1 VPPDASVVRNFLSHV
16 GRRVWWTRAAEGAA
30 AGVLVS
36 VALEVAGWSA
46 RHSAWSAAFVVLT
59 LVVVGAALRI
69 ALGTSGTSDR
79 TAVLVERRAPQCR
92 NVVLTANELI
102 ATNRA
107 DYMST
112 LVYRDA
118 ARVVG
123 TLDVSEL
130 APVRNVVVALTIVSG
145 LWLLAVSHVALP
157 ALTSLSR
164 PLASAIG
171 LAGIR
176 GIDVRV
182 IPPAYTG
189 RGTQSFHDPSRIEAF
204 AGSSIR
210 VTIHAAAASVALETI
225 ASRATLTPG
234 NDGTF
239 EYVLMADAEGYISVA
254 PTTNGRAGVRRLI
267 GLSIIP
273 DAAPR
278 VRITA
283 PARDLFLRDS
293 NHTID
298 LAMEATDDIGLAS
311 LRLRYTRVSGS
322 GERFTFTEGD
332 VPLTLTRRD
341 ARTWSARAA
350 WPLAGL
356 GLTQG
361 DMVVYRAIA
370 TDNRPGAPPVESDSY
385 IAEIVAPGGD
395 AGPGFAL
402 DPEQERYAVSQQMVI
417 LRTERLLAKRASMT
431 AESYTGSAQE
441 IAAEQRK
448 VRAEF
453 VFMMGGELADAPDPN
468 GSITDIN
475 ETAEAEGEA
484 DLLAGRAANRG
495 RMALVNAIR
504 YMSRA
509 STSLTTADLAAA
521 LPQERSALAQLEQA
535 FSRTRIL
542 LRALTQ
548 REALDLSRRLTGT
561 MTDAATDVR
570 SSADPQMNPRVV
582 ALRRSLSGVATLAG
596 EPAFGADAS
605 AEASA
610 LAVRVLQADPSSK
623 ALQEAAGRL
632 TAAAADIGRGRSAE
646 ARVSLDRAATA
657 LSGVLRSGMNDAPAG
672 SARPTDSRVSGAL
685 TDALRHRRRSGGT
698 P

>member
-1 VPPDASVVRNFLSHV
+1 VPPDVAVVRAFLTRV
-16 GRRVWWTRAAEGAA
+16 ARRIWWTRAAEGAA

-36 VALEVAGWSA
+36 LALQAVGWPSQS
-46 RHSAWSAAFVVLT
+46 SAWLAALAVMT
-59 LVVVGAALRI
+59 LAVIGAALRI
-69 ALGTSGTSDR
+69 ALGTRGTSDR
-79 TAVLVERRAPQCR
+79 IATLVERRAPQCR
-92 NVVLTANELI
+92 NVVLTAGELI
-102 ATNRA
+102 STNES
-107 DYMST
+107 DYIST

-118 ARVVG
+118 ARMVG
-123 TLDVSEL
+123 TLDASAL
-130 APVRNVVVALTIVSG
+130 APARNAVVALAIVSG
-145 LWLLAVSHVALP
+145 AWLLAESRVALP
-157 ALTSLSR
+157 ALTSVSR
-164 PLASAIG
+164 PLAAAI
-171 LAGIR
+171 AGTGIQN
-176 GIDVRV
+176 IDVRV
-182 IPPAYTG
+182 IPPPYSG
-189 RGTQSFHDPSRIEAF
+189 RGTQTFHDPSRIEAF

-210 VTIHAAAASVALETI
+210 VTIHAAAASVALETLT
-225 ASRATLTPG
+225 SRATLARG
-234 NDGTF
+234 SDGTF
-239 EYVLMADAEGYISVA
+239 EHVLVADAEGYISVA
-254 PTTNGRAGVRRLI
+254 PATNGRAGVRRLI

-273 DAAPR
+273 DAAPH

-332 VPLTLTRRD
+332 VPLILTRRD
-341 ARTWSARAA
+341 ARTWSAHAV

-356 GLTQG
+356 ALTQG
-361 DMVVYRAIA
+361 DMVVYRAVA

-385 IAEIVAPGGD
+385 IAEIVAPGVD

-417 LRTERLLAKRASMT
+417 LKTERLLAKRASMT
-431 AESYTGSAQE
+431 ADSYAGSAQE

-509 STSLTTADLAAA
+509 STSLTTADLTAA

-548 REALDLSRRLTGT
+548 REALDLSRRLTGVT
-561 MTDAATDVR
+561 TDAATDVR
-570 SSADPQMNPRVV
+570 PSADPQPDPRVA
-582 ALRRSLSGVATLAG
+582 ALRRSLSGIATLAG
-596 EPAFGADAS
+596 AGAFGADAS
-605 AEASA
+605 AEASS
-610 LAVRVLQADPSSK
+610 LAERVMQADPSSK
-623 ALQEAAGRL
+623 PLQEAAGLL
-632 TAAAADIGRGRSAE
+632 TSAASDIGRRRSAE
-646 ARVSLDRAATA
+646 AHVSLDRAATA
-657 LSGVLRSGMNDAPAG
+657 LSGVLRSGMVDAPAG
-672 SARPTDSRVSGAL
+672 SASPTDSRVSGAL
-685 TDALRHRRRSGGT
+685 TDALRHRGGSR
-698 P
+698 